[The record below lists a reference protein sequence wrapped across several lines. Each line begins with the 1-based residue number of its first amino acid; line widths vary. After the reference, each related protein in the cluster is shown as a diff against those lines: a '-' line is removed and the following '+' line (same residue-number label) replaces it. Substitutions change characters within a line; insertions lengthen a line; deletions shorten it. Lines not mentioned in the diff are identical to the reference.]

1 VLPAVGRS
9 RYGRSRRAQSKSACF
24 GLEPTPLF
32 RLVWNRFG
40 KDFGGQVTSRVRTS
54 RSSFA
59 TPRQGDNWPTAQP
72 IWYARRWMSFATFG
86 DLATKLA
93 QKATDGIPIVAL
105 GDDLLGS
112 GLIGSLSRPAGN
124 TTGISILA
132 AELSAKRLELLQMM
146 VPGLSR
152 VAGLWD
158 PSTGPSQVGM
168 SENAARAMKLKLQ
181 ILEVGRREDL
191 DAAFRAARDGQ
202 LQALSVFS
210 SPVLA
215 SLHREIIDRA
225 AEYRLPAIYQ
235 WREHAEARGL
245 MSYGPS
251 LPAMWEQDGA
261 LVAKVLK
268 GAKPSEMPV
277 EQPSK
282 FELVINLKTA
292 RALGLTVSNQMQLL
306 ADEVIE

>member
-1 VLPAVGRS
+1 
-9 RYGRSRRAQSKSACF
+9 
-24 GLEPTPLF
+24 
-32 RLVWNRFG
+32 
-40 KDFGGQVTSRVRTS
+40 
-54 RSSFA
+54 
-59 TPRQGDNWPTAQP
+59 
-72 IWYARRWMSFATFG
+72 
-86 DLATKLA
+86 
-93 QKATDGIPIVAL
+93 
-105 GDDLLGS
+105 
-112 GLIGSLSRPAGN
+112 
-124 TTGISILA
+124 
-132 AELSAKRLELLQMM
+132 M

-191 DAAFRAARDGQ
+191 DAAFHAARHGQ

-215 SLHREIIDRA
+215 SLHVEIIDRA
-225 AEYRLPAIYQ
+225 TEYRLPAIYQ
-235 WREHAEARGL
+235 WREHAEAGGL

-277 EQPSK
+277 EQPTK
-282 FELVINLKTA
+282 FELVVNLNTA